1 MPKTLKIVLWN
12 ILCEM
17 IQLFWNYIYLTET
30 PFSTD
35 IKNVTNKIEKMFK
48 NLKNTNF
55 IISRHSVFP
64 ALAASCIGDVFSADS
79 EVKVSFGETPISS
92 RTRLH
97 DEALSVS
104 AERLNRLTPY
114 SLRKSVSSEMS
125 DFLLQNGNKIWF

>member
-1 MPKTLKIVLWN
+1 MLQPKYKI
-12 ILCEM
+12 
-17 IQLFWNYIYLTET
+17 
-30 PFSTD
+30 
-35 IKNVTNKIEKMFK
+35 FK

-64 ALAASCIGDVFSADS
+64 ALAASCIGEVFSADS

-92 RTRLH
+92 KTRQH

-125 DFLLQNGNKIWF
+125 DFLLQNGNKI